1 MEHGVV
7 ADLCTLAT
15 AQQSTHGVASGS
27 GGGGGGG
34 VVMLIEVDAV
44 TAFDR
49 RHAAARRRVRHPHRP
64 STQLSLLAL
73 AVQ

>member
-15 AQQSTHGVASGS
+15 AQQSTHGVASG
-27 GGGGGGG
+27 GG
-34 VVMLIEVDAV
+34 VVMLIEVDVV